1 MAQVTG
7 DIMTGDITTALQE
20 RLNRKKSERDNK
32 AKVQRILAIGE
43 RCAAMMGDGPSTV
56 EHGDLLYD
64 ERGLPISGRRR

>member
-1 MAQVTG
+1 
-7 DIMTGDITTALQE
+7 MTGDITTALQE

>member
-1 MAQVTG
+1 MTG